1 MNCMK
6 CHATTEL
13 SIKKYTRT
21 GTPRYMCRSCRRNSY
36 HQLKYTKSDYR
47 IALEKEELRRIK
59 WMIEWDMMAWRINS
73 HIMRKY
79 A

>member
-6 CHATTEL
+6 CDSTKGL

-21 GTPRYMCRSCRRNSY
+21 GEARYMCRACRRTSY
-36 HQLKYTKSDYR
+36 HQLRRTKSDYMR
-47 IALEKEELRRIK
+47 QLEKEELRRIK
-59 WMIEWDMMAWRINS
+59 WMVEWDMMARRINGQ
-73 HIMRKY
+73 IMRKY